1 MIVRILIAD
10 REPLARAHLARLLSV
25 LPRHDVRECSTTRQ
39 VADEVSSYKP
49 HLIFLDVDL
58 AEAES
63 LALRPLYASTPAPA
77 IVLTGARQD
86 AAIDLDIQVVDHLL
100 KPFDEER
107 FRKVLARAQAFLGSD
122 EADSLRR
129 QHLRLL
135 SAFPD
140 SGPVSITR
148 SASAPRYVDR
158 LLIHEGDRISFLKV
172 EDIDWIEACGESVQ
186 LSVGGKIRRVRENI
200 DALARRLDPRQFLSI
215 HRSLIVNLD
224 RVQELQAAM
233 GSR

>member
-1 MIVRILIAD
+1 MIVRTLIAD

-25 LPRHDVRECSTTRQ
+25 ITRHQVRECSTTRQ
-39 VADEVSSYKP
+39 VAEEMADYPP

-58 AEAES
+58 AETQS
-63 LALRPLYASTPAPA
+63 PALRALYASTPAPA
-77 IVLTGARQD
+77 IVLTGPRQD
-86 AAIDLDIQVVDHLL
+86 PTTGLDIQIVDHLL

-107 FRKVLARAQAFLGSD
+107 LRKVLTRVEAFIGSD
-122 EADSLRR
+122 ETESLRR

-140 SGPVSITR
+140 PGRVSITS

-172 EDIDWIEACGESVQ
+172 ENIDWIEACGESVQ
-186 LSVGGKIRRVRENI
+186 LCVGGEIRRVRENI

-215 HRSLIVNLD
+215 RRSFIVNLD